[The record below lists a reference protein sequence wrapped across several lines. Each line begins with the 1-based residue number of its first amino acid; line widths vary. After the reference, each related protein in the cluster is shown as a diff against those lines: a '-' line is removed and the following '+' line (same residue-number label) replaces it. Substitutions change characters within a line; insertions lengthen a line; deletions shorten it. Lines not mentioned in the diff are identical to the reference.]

1 MSVIARQSL
10 KYTLIGYLGFLLG
23 TLSAIFVFPRDL
35 EFYGKLRFIMNS
47 AEVIVP
53 FIVFGVSY
61 ANVKFFHYTHKNGKH
76 HNMLSLSLL
85 VIGINFL
92 IFTLGFFILSLLF
105 PSIQN
110 LQIWQYKF
118 YVIPL
123 VLILSLCQIF
133 NKFTSNYKRIAV
145 ANIFD
150 NLFPK
155 IANLLAFS
163 LFFFV
168 GISQNIV
175 FGIFLS
181 VFVVSL
187 MGYINYTNSLEKIQT
202 DFSKDFFK
210 KDFLWKQFASYS
222 FFGFL
227 GTFGNYLTINNYM
240 VGEMLGMEELGV
252 YSILYSL
259 ISLISIPQLGLF
271 NISAPII
278 NQSLEENNYEELDAF
293 YKKTSLSLYFLGA
306 VLFSCIVIGFPY
318 LSMLIKNG
326 SVLREYQPVIWIW
339 GYAILIDL
347 ATGFNSNII
356 SLSRYYKFNII
367 VMLLL
372 AALTIVLNLYFL
384 NNTNLKLIGVAIS
397 TAISLTIYNGIK
409 VAFNYV
415 KFGVSPFTIEMI
427 LASIICTL
435 AITFSLI
442 LPEFNNAFIN
452 LIYKPLV
459 VLAVIFAGNH
469 FIKIVDLDKFL
480 NKDFVKSLFKFK

>member
-1 MSVIARQSL
+1 MSVVARQSL
-10 KYTLIGYLGFLLG
+10 KYTIIGYLGFLLG

-53 FIVFGVSY
+53 FIVFGISY
-61 ANVKFFHYTHKNGKH
+61 ANVKFFHMTQKSGKH

-85 VIGINFL
+85 IIGLNFL
-92 IFTLGFFILSLLF
+92 IFTIGFFIVSLLF

-123 VLILSLCQIF
+123 VLILSLSQIF

-145 ANIFD
+145 SNIFD

-168 GISQNIV
+168 GMSQNFV
-175 FGIFLS
+175 FAIFLS
-181 VFVVSL
+181 VFVASLLGYVS
-187 MGYINYTNSLEKIQT
+187 YTNTLEKVQT
-202 DFSKDFFK
+202 DFSNDFFK
-210 KDFLWKQFASYS
+210 KDDLWKKFASYS

-240 VGEMLGMEELGV
+240 VGEMLGMEELGI
-252 YSILYSL
+252 YSILYAL
-259 ISLISIPQLGLF
+259 ISLISIPQLGVF
-271 NISAPII
+271 NISAPMI
-278 NQSLEENNYEELDAF
+278 NQSLEEENYEELDDF
-293 YKKTSLSLYFLGA
+293 YKKSSLSLYFLGA
-306 VLFSCIVIGFPY
+306 ILFSCIVIGFPH
-318 LSMLIKNG
+318 LSSLIKNG
-326 SVLREYQPVIWIW
+326 AILREYQPVIWIW
-339 GYAILIDL
+339 GSAILIDL
-347 ATGFNSNII
+347 ATGFNGNII
-356 SLSRYYKFNII
+356 SLSKYYKFNII

-372 AALTIVLNLYFL
+372 AALTILLNLYFIE
-384 NNTNLKLIGVAIS
+384 NTNLKLIGVAIS

-409 VAFNYV
+409 VAFNYI

-442 LPEFNNAFIN
+442 LPEFDNAFLN
-452 LIYKPLV
+452 LVYKPLV
-459 VLAVIFAGNH
+459 VLILIFIGNH
-469 FIKIVDLDKFL
+469 FIRIIPLDKFM
-480 NKDFVKSLFKFK
+480 NKDFLKSLTKFK